1 MILTNSEML
10 KEKIK
15 SKGLKLNFLASKLGL
30 SRQGFKNKVDNINE
44 FTASEIIVLCDVL
57 TITNLKE
64 KEAIFFAKEVD

>member
-57 TITNLKE
+57 MITNLKE